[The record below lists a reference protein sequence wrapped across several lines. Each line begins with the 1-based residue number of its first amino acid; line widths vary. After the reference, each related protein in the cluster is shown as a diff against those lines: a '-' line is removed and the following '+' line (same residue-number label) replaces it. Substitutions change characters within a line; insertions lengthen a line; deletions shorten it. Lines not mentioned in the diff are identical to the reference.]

1 MKKVS
6 FLSVVT
12 TIIRKTYHYYKQ
24 RKLTLTFCIKLKEK
38 KAFLFNKNKASKYYN
53 GWKNRAK
60 EQLEVFFDNEYER
73 NH

>member
-1 MKKVS
+1 MKTKKEA
-6 FLSVVT
+6 LE
-12 TIIRKTYHYYKQ
+12 I
-24 RKLTLTFCIKLKEK
+24 LKILKKGNSNRNRWK